1 MVVGREGAEDTNL
14 GTDIMDVVT
23 VMIEGV
29 IEEGEEERL
38 GSPVTDIFL
47 IDWERI
53 VEEDN
58 TMLRG
63 YRFL

>member
-1 MVVGREGAEDTNL
+1 MVTGREGAEDTNL
-14 GTDIMDVVT
+14 GTDITDAET
-23 VMIEGV
+23 VMIEGI
-29 IEEGEEERL
+29 IEEGAEERL

-63 YRFL
+63 HRFL